1 MSLEIYRKKGTTK
14 VFKLRAISIDGKA
27 VASLAGLN
35 VKMVIKVPHKRLAVD
50 YEPVTVGEPGSKWRN
65 TQTDTEVE
73 LVRVTGRG
81 VYVKGTKRGRTTERL
96 LDFGEWGAHYE
107 ALTWTADDAYDRYMA
122 STDCEAAQKETAGN
136 GPVAP
141 PPPEPIRTFPPA
153 LYIHWSIGNTP

>member
-107 ALTWTADDAYDRYMA
+107 ALTWTADDERPR
-122 STDCEAAQKETAGN
+122 KKRPETALSLHH
-136 GPVAP
+136 PRSRSELFHRP
-141 PPPEPIRTFPPA
+141 FT
-153 LYIHWSIGNTP
+153 YIGA